1 MKKQNEINKNKNT
14 NIFSSLRVKKGTKD
28 NALKILETINKK
40 DFGRKVSI
48 DDLVTK
54 ALENVTKEDIELL
67 QRKSLRNKD
76 RQAIVHQFYCKKVK
90 KVSEDEFIG
99 ITMSSDFITFIAKHS
114 YELSN
119 LGVL

>member
-1 MKKQNEINKNKNT
+1 MKKQNETNKNKNT
-14 NIFSSLRVKKGTKD
+14 NFFSSLRVKKGTKD
-28 NALKILETINKK
+28 NALKILDTINKK

-99 ITMSSDFITFIAKHS
+99 ITMSSDYFDFLEKNKAD
-114 YELSN
+114 LQN
-119 LGVL
+119 LGI